1 MEVGGGSSAA
11 RPAGGDS
18 SSCSGTLS
26 STYTPGA
33 SPVSS
38 SCGFHPPGASELD
51 EEARAK
57 KLGHVRG
64 LLEEFCSHAGAN
76 VEALIERWLS
86 EMDAAWVLHLAGHD
100 SRQLPRLT
108 RSWILALRDIKDS
121 VFAYIDGLCG
131 EDDGTCHSQ
140 PALSEFSRFVES
152 TILKMLPF
160 VDAIVALN
168 NTVAS
173 TGSEHIVAAAE
184 TETKLEAL
192 IQVRDA
198 LSTASEEIQFWPH
211 SSLYYQESTRM
222 VDDMSDLLSSQLG
235 KLDKA
240 ISDTVDEIRNGIMDA
255 SRAAAA
261 CLSPDIHELTRSV
274 ISCIKLLDANYVLLS
289 RIAYEEA
296 RRGTFVPEIKNKA
309 PLTSLI
315 MEMFSCL
322 EGKLVA
328 MFQSFQHDSLG
339 FLFLINNSHFVWQQL
354 HPMFDLEFPMAV
366 LNRRI
371 DDYIQS
377 YLQVSWGPVLSCLYY
392 DPRPLRLGRYSPLR
406 QFEFEFQKVHTTQRL
421 WKVPDPELRARLR
434 KAIAKKITS
443 GYAKFLEDNRAATT
457 PRVTPQELDE
467 MVQEIF
473 EG

>member
-1 MEVGGGSSAA
+1 MHPLFSIPIPAEPRDGMEVGDGSSTA
-11 RPAGGDS
+11 RPAAGGDS

-38 SCGFHPPGASELD
+38 SCGFHPPGGSELD

-57 KLGHVRG
+57 NLGHVRG

-76 VEALIERWLS
+76 ADAPIERWLS

-140 PALSEFSRFVES
+140 PALSEFSR
-152 TILKMLPF
+152 
-160 VDAIVALN
+160 
-168 NTVAS
+168 
-173 TGSEHIVAAAE
+173 EHIVAAAE

-235 KLDKA
+235 KLDRA
-240 ISDTVDEIRNGIMDA
+240 IWDAVDEIRNGVMDA
-255 SRAAAA
+255 GRAAA

-289 RIAYEEA
+289 RIAYEAA
-296 RRGTFVPEIKNKA
+296 RRGTFVPEIKNRA

-315 MEMFSCL
+315 VEMFSCL
-322 EGKLVA
+322 EGQLVA

-339 FLFLINNSHFVWQQL
+339 FLFLINNSHLVWQQL

-406 QFEFEFQKVHTTQRL
+406 QFEMEFQKVYANQRL

-434 KAIAKKITS
+434 KAIARKITS
-443 GYAKFLEDNRAATT
+443 GYAKFLEDNRATAT
-457 PRVTPQELDE
+457 PRVTPGELDE
-467 MVQEIF
+467 RLQEIF